1 MNWSSIS
8 FDWNQA
14 RSLLA
19 VAEEGS
25 LSAAAIA
32 LKVTQPTISRQ
43 LAALETELNVTLFER
58 TGRSVALTEAGF
70 DLLDHVRSM
79 ADAANLMSLAA
90 SGKSQAI
97 EGQVRITA
105 SEMTAAFL
113 LPSTLDRLRATA
125 PDLEI
130 EIVAD
135 NTVRDLLL
143 READIALRHVRP
155 DQPNLIAKLV
165 REELMRFYAVASYVE
180 KHGDPKLGSDVS
192 AHQFVSFGDFERV
205 AGYLNQIGLDLSR
218 KNFRYS
224 SNSQLIEWEIARKG
238 HAIAIMTDRIAAMFP
253 EFQPVLVDV
262 DPFNLSTWLVSHRE
276 LQTSRRIRLVF
287 DLLADDL
294 AR

>member
-58 TGRSVALTEAGF
+58 TGRSVVLTEAGF

-180 KHGDPKLGSDVS
+180 KHGDPKL
-192 AHQFVSFGDFERV
+192 
-205 AGYLNQIGLDLSR
+205 
-218 KNFRYS
+218 
-224 SNSQLIEWEIARKG
+224 
-238 HAIAIMTDRIAAMFP
+238 
-253 EFQPVLVDV
+253 
-262 DPFNLSTWLVSHRE
+262 
-276 LQTSRRIRLVF
+276 
-287 DLLADDL
+287 
-294 AR
+294 